1 MHQSCGNALRC
12 LMITKA
18 NSRRFE
24 CAMKMEQLVHNQIPS
39 SFLTN
44 KICHLLCNPDNMSYI
59 EIV

>member
-1 MHQSCGNALRC
+1 
-12 LMITKA
+12 MITKA

-59 EIV
+59 EII